1 MSAAA
6 AACPHQLRWD
16 DGDEAMGQPPGTG
29 RGRGQRAIPLGA
41 ALPSR
46 LAPPLEALLAR
57 CSRAGRL
64 PELLGTATASG
75 AITFF
80 PPSCAGAGQ
89 ILQISAP
96 NSCDFC
102 GIGRQLGQGGSLPH
116 QGRDG
121 SGCLCTLVAA
131 APLGFPGDSQV
142 TDGSLQ
148 AKLPG
153 GMSPTRRCAWRP
165 SVAHAALEG
174 RGRSHA
180 AGTEAGSQG
189 HPGGCGR
196 WLPRGPGRPHRG
208 GC

>member
-6 AACPHQLRWD
+6 AACPRQLRWD
-16 DGDEAMGQPPGTG
+16 DGDEATGEPPGTG
-29 RGRGQRAIPLGA
+29 CGRGQRAIPLGA
-41 ALPSR
+41 ALLSQ
-46 LAPPLEALLAR
+46 LAPRRRLCSPGAGALGV
-57 CSRAGRL
+57 CQ
-64 PELLGTATASG
+64 LLGTATASG
-75 AITFF
+75 AATFF

-96 NSCDFC
+96 NSCNFC
-102 GIGRQLGQGGSLPH
+102 GIGRQFGQAGSLPH
-116 QGRDG
+116 RGRDG

-131 APLGFPGDSQV
+131 APLAFPGDSRV

-148 AKLPG
+148 AKLPA
-153 GMSPTRRCAWRP
+153 GMSPTCRCAWGP
-165 SVAHAALEG
+165 SVAHAAREG